1 VGCREGTSGGR
12 DQPVANS
19 VPDTAAVGIRHRA
32 IATGLTSSR
41 FDQLSVLEISAV
53 KNRQVGVG
61 DPNFRELEP
70 DRALAA
76 PARQPTLGCVRVQC
90 HCGQPAPQPGAGERK
105 IDQAVLVLA
114 DFEAHAGTR
123 GLMKDGLETR
133 RNSPSDVQGGRSP
146 LHNEGNHSSSRS
158 PPEVPPARWALRPL
172 GAAG

>member
-123 GLMKDGLETR
+123 GLMKEVSRHDATLLRTSRGTEARCTMKETTPPVGRRPRCRRRDGLC
-133 RNSPSDVQGGRSP
+133 GR
-146 LHNEGNHSSSRS
+146 
-158 PPEVPPARWALRPL
+158 
-172 GAAG
+172 